1 MRTFQEIGASF
12 FERIVLKTGFR
23 RSRTGPSQRR
33 TMPET
38 GGDVMRLLG
47 QISARNQ
54 DVRYAELRRIAGVQ
68 VRREGPGSPLMRFP
82 AHSRIGE
89 SGEPRVFSAR

>member
-1 MRTFQEIGASF
+1 
-12 FERIVLKTGFR
+12 
-23 RSRTGPSQRR
+23 
-33 TMPET
+33 MPET

-68 VRREGPGSPLMRFP
+68 VRREGPGHTLQGHRRGP
-82 AHSRIGE
+82 
-89 SGEPRVFSAR
+89 